1 MAEDNLN
8 LTEDKEVSPRD
19 NIKKQNPR
27 GMMAPTS
34 SSLLGEALKAGFALS
49 GKPGRATAYLQ
60 MKAEEEQKAELDY
73 TNWYNETDKERKA
86 AASNVSARKKLRE
99 ARRDIGRTIL
109 ADKGLQ
115 NAITKFNA
123 LAEEDQQ
130 INIEDPNFQLQLGEE
145 LSRQTNKDP
154 SDYAK
159 LVRSNI
165 INQVINSKG
174 AGSELDPVAL
184 YNPYKPAVEKLKE
197 STTDKQMGEMLK
209 RPEAKTSDRLL
220 RGLDPKARA
229 EAQKQDVVAG
239 ITPEIQKEMERV
251 RRGEVTQDP
260 YEQVTPTDP
269 SATDTVTRNL
279 EKNVAVLI
287 GNSQKLITQRDALGN
302 VTGYK
307 KERGVTTE
315 KNAIETAGQMRM
327 LVANVLA
334 SREYEEGDEQKVFK
348 DVQTLIEWAKESTKT
363 DPNRQTGLANGVEF
377 IKNEMSKLD
386 KEEIPGYIADRRKD
400 LEQDTVRNIV
410 TKEQIKDVKPRVKE
424 LTGMTFEEL
433 TKLDTYSTYR
443 GDPLTRIVV
452 VEKDGKET
460 TYTLKFRRTGKKG
473 EAGVE
478 LEDISIGSP
487 RQKQGEMKST
497 DILKRSRERRGLFS
511 ADDRLKKQIE
521 ANR

>member
-86 AASNVSARKKLRE
+86 AVSNVSARKKLRE

-184 YNPYKPAVEKLKE
+184 YNPYKPAVEKLKV
-197 STTDKQMGEMLK
+197 
-209 RPEAKTSDRLL
+209 PE
-220 RGLDPKARA
+220 
-229 EAQKQDVVAG
+229 
-239 ITPEIQKEMERV
+239 
-251 RRGEVTQDP
+251 
-260 YEQVTPTDP
+260 P
-269 SATDTVTRNL
+269 S
-279 EKNVAVLI
+279 
-287 GNSQKLITQRDALGN
+287 
-302 VTGYK
+302 
-307 KERGVTTE
+307 
-315 KNAIETAGQMRM
+315 
-327 LVANVLA
+327 
-334 SREYEEGDEQKVFK
+334 
-348 DVQTLIEWAKESTKT
+348 
-363 DPNRQTGLANGVEF
+363 
-377 IKNEMSKLD
+377 
-386 KEEIPGYIADRRKD
+386 
-400 LEQDTVRNIV
+400 V
-410 TKEQIKDVKPRVKE
+410 TK
-424 LTGMTFEEL
+424 
-433 TKLDTYSTYR
+433 
-443 GDPLTRIVV
+443 
-452 VEKDGKET
+452 
-460 TYTLKFRRTGKKG
+460 
-473 EAGVE
+473 A
-478 LEDISIGSP
+478 
-487 RQKQGEMKST
+487 
-497 DILKRSRERRGLFS
+497 
-511 ADDRLKKQIE
+511 
-521 ANR
+521 

>member
-1 MAEDNLN
+1 
-8 LTEDKEVSPRD
+8 
-19 NIKKQNPR
+19 
-27 GMMAPTS
+27 
-34 SSLLGEALKAGFALS
+34 
-49 GKPGRATAYLQ
+49 
-60 MKAEEEQKAELDY
+60 
-73 TNWYNETDKERKA
+73 
-86 AASNVSARKKLRE
+86 
-99 ARRDIGRTIL
+99 
-109 ADKGLQ
+109 
-115 NAITKFNA
+115 
-123 LAEEDQQ
+123 
-130 INIEDPNFQLQLGEE
+130 
-145 LSRQTNKDP
+145 
-154 SDYAK
+154 
-159 LVRSNI
+159 
-165 INQVINSKG
+165 
-174 AGSELDPVAL
+174 
-184 YNPYKPAVEKLKE
+184 
-197 STTDKQMGEMLK
+197 
-209 RPEAKTSDRLL
+209 
-220 RGLDPKARA
+220 
-229 EAQKQDVVAG
+229 
-239 ITPEIQKEMERV
+239 MERV

-260 YEQVTPTDP
+260 YEQITPTDP

-307 KERGVTTE
+307 KERGVTTD

-424 LTGMTFEEL
+424 LTGMSFEEL

-487 RQKQGEMKST
+487 SQQQGEIKST
-497 DILKRSRERRGLFS
+497 DPLKRSRERRGLFNPK
-511 ADDRLKKQIE
+511 DRLKKQIE